1 MSHEATI
8 WAIKQTGRGLSPG
21 AKLVLWHLA
30 DRHNPD
36 HGCFPKQARLAAD
49 CEMARSTLNTHLATL
64 EERGLIRREKRHHPQ
79 AKTQMSTRYVF
90 AFEPSFGAQ
99 TSSSNRLSAKGAF
112 AVEKP
117 CPVSGHG
124 SGSVSELDAKP
135 CPEIHQSRVR
145 LVGHVEPVIEPIK
158 EPVPA
163 PLACTEN
170 NPDRAGLG
178 GLDHCREQSAGARP
192 EPLIHPDSAQSEAAS
207 AEAVENAAS
216 TSAAAKLHHTATI
229 WAKQIR
235 EQRYVTQLAPE
246 VLSYMLRTAMVT
258 EQQMLQAGLSPP

>member
-64 EERGLIRREKRHHPQ
+64 EERGLIRRERRHHPQ

-99 TSSSNRLSAKGAF
+99 TSSSIRMNAKGAF
-112 AVEKP
+112 AAEKP
-117 CPVSGHG
+117 CPISGHG
-124 SGSVSELDAKP
+124 SGSVSEFSAKP
-135 CPEIHQSRVR
+135 CPESRQSHVR

-163 PLACTEN
+163 PLACTRAD
-170 NPDRAGLG
+170 PDWAGLG
-178 GLDHCREQSAGARP
+178 GPGHCREQGAGRP
-192 EPLIHPDSAQSEAAS
+192 EPLIHPDSAQSEAAV
-207 AEAVENAAS
+207 AAAVENAAS
-216 TSAAAKLHHTATI
+216 TSTAAKLHHTAMI